1 MSKAVKNLTKSVSN
15 TINASTELVNVST
28 EVLANT
34 TGCLSSGI
42 KATPSVLK
50 ELVLIPFSATSG
62 YIQQEEGL
70 TKEEA
75 DRKAYRYVEM
85 ETKDSIRELSEG
97 LGKLASDIFADDEDD
112 LSAEDLAKQHTK
124 AELAQMLADA
134 RS

>member
-1 MSKAVKNLTKSVSN
+1 
-15 TINASTELVNVST
+15 
-28 EVLANT
+28 
-34 TGCLSSGI
+34 
-42 KATPSVLK
+42 
-50 ELVLIPFSATSG
+50 LIPLSATSG

-97 LGKLASDIFADDEDD
+97 LGKLASDIFADEEDD
-112 LSAEDLAKQHTK
+112 LFAEDLAKKHTK

-134 RS
+134 CS